1 MPQVEPEVLHGV
13 GLTPSRDESLLV
25 SLAKIRVHKFS
36 TNGHVVSGMFQGT
49 AFIEILKTGR
59 MVELAFL

>member
-1 MPQVEPEVLHGV
+1 MPQVEPAVLHGV
-13 GLTPSRDESLLV
+13 GLTQSRDESLLV
-25 SLAKIRVHKFS
+25 SVLRIHVHKIS
-36 TNGHVVSGMFQGT
+36 TNACVVSGMFQGT